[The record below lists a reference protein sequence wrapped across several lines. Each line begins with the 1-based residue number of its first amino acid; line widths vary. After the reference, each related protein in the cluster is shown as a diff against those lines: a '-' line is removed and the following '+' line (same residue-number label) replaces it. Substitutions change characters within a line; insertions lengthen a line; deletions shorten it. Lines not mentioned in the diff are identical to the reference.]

1 MSADVPRHGPGG
13 HLDPINAKK
22 AWFRRNWKAILAGV
36 GAFIIG
42 AIAGA
47 SGGGSTTA
55 APDTVTET
63 VTQTTVET
71 VTNTKTVRAARP
83 KPPPPP
89 PPAASARRFSGNGG
103 KTLPPMTLADDSTL
117 VWTATGGIFQ
127 IFEDNLGV
135 PVNSQASHGETF
147 VPAGRYTFQ
156 INAIGDWTIEFR

>member
-1 MSADVPRHGPGG
+1 LSADVPRHGPAG
-13 HLDPINAKK
+13 HLDPLNAKK

-55 APDTVTET
+55 APTVTET

-89 PPAASARRFSGNGG
+89 RAASVRRFSGNGG
-103 KTLPPMTLADDSTL
+103 KTLPPMTLTNDKTL

-147 VPAGRYTFQ
+147 VPAGTYTFQ
-156 INAIGDWTIEFR
+156 VNAIGDWTIEFR